1 MSDRVTGI
9 TAGNPV
15 LGASASE
22 QGTEI
27 IRPNQNPLIHCHG
40 DHLLWSG
47 GAIEILFNRWI
58 ANHLMKKVIQRI
70 QQW

>member
-1 MSDRVTGI
+1 VFDRVTRI

-15 LGASASE
+15 LGAAASE

-27 IRPNQNPLIHCHG
+27 IRPNKNPLINCQG
-40 DHLLWSG
+40 DNLLWGG
-47 GAIEILFNRWI
+47 GAIELRFNLWI

>member
-1 MSDRVTGI
+1 VSDRVAGI

-15 LGASASE
+15 LGAAASE

-27 IRPNQNPLIHCHG
+27 IRPNQNPLIHCQG
-40 DHLLWSG
+40 NHLLWSG
-47 GAIEILFNRWI
+47 SAIELRFNVWI
-58 ANHLMKKVIQRI
+58 AYNLMKKVIQRI